1 MKLQFKIAHILPQI
15 RGPRRHR
22 PVCVV
27 EGFPAAPV
35 GPAPSSSAVAV
46 AVDVLDVVLELEPA
60 RDVDERGQ
68 GEDEEGLDVAVSES
82 AKKGKNAV
90 QQVVV
95 MGMVV
100 ATAGAVG
107 FGVIYTRRVPYIV
120 GYTVQAAV
128 SHFLLPRQGNKVR

>member
-82 AKKGKNAV
+82 AKKGGKRGA
-90 QQVVV
+90 
-95 MGMVV
+95 
-100 ATAGAVG
+100 AGGRNGWLWRQAELWALG
-107 FGVIYTRRVPYIV
+107 LYIREGYLTLWVIQT
-120 GYTVQAAV
+120 AV